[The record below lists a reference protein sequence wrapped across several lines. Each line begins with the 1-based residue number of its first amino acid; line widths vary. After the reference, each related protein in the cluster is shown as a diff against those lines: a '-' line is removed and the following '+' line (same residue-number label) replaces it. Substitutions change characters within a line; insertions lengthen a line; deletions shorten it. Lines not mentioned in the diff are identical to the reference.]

1 MVIDL
6 VLAVLSCG
14 AQVVLYSAVYHGGLH
29 PRLLQPLLQAIRSH
43 TDATAPLCLPVD
55 EALHVDEALDVEALN
70 GEALDVNVE
79 ALTGEALDVDEC
91 ATALVCER
99 SVGRV

>member
-1 MVIDL
+1 
-6 VLAVLSCG
+6 
-14 AQVVLYSAVYHGGLH
+14 
-29 PRLLQPLLQAIRSH
+29 
-43 TDATAPLCLPVD
+43 VD